1 MISDDK
7 EIDFELFGKFI
18 GKTDKIYTTNKFK
31 PVFNV
36 SVSEQIINPDGDLV
50 EERKPN
56 YLESN
61 INGLNTLKWT
71 NKYIPKNKLYNKVVL
86 SSKYQI
92 KHVNGLTFDFLFNMA
107 KDLHEKKSFMMIGG
121 GKGNEPI
128 ILNDGGNPFR
138 GFLEGRIEG
147 DSYCLILHLS
157 NQEFKG
163 I

>member
-1 MISDDK
+1 M
-7 EIDFELFGKFI
+7 
-18 GKTDKIYTTNKFK
+18 
-31 PVFNV
+31 
-36 SVSEQIINPDGDLV
+36 
-50 EERKPN
+50 
-56 YLESN
+56 
-61 INGLNTLKWT
+61 NTLKWT

>member
-1 MISDDK
+1 MLV
-7 EIDFELFGKFI
+7 FR
-18 GKTDKIYTTNKFK
+18 TNHK
-31 PVFNV
+31 
-36 SVSEQIINPDGDLV
+36 SDGDLV

-107 KDLHEKKSFMMIGG
+107 
-121 GKGNEPI
+121 
-128 ILNDGGNPFR
+128 
-138 GFLEGRIEG
+138 
-147 DSYCLILHLS
+147 
-157 NQEFKG
+157 
-163 I
+163 